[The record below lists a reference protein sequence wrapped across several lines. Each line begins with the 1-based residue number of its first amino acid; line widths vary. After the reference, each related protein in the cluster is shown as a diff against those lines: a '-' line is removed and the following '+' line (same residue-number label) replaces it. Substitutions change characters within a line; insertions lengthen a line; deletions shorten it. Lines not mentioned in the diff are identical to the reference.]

1 QVEGSNV
8 DLVER
13 LLRGRLGDRLSLH
26 FARRAPAVVA
36 RLNAMNARFLA
47 ADRFVRMVVDPDACP
62 ELIKDFEQVHLKE
75 GAHHVEIDKPK
86 SGPGK
91 LRSHLCFRGDVRV
104 ETLHGVLA
112 LRELPTT
119 GMVRG
124 PDG

>member
-1 QVEGSNV
+1 
-8 DLVER
+8 
-13 LLRGRLGDRLSLH
+13 
-26 FARRAPAVVA
+26 
-36 RLNAMNARFLA
+36 A

-124 PDG
+124 PDGRFVGYGDAGLTIRNAEMVELRIGGHGSVHCTP